1 MNVFRTGCKS
11 WFLKRAEAER
21 MFSECRDDTAF
32 ARKGLHLLPENE
44 LTGTVSGTILQ
55 TQLF

>member
-1 MNVFRTGCKS
+1 MFLEPGVKVDY
-11 WFLKRAEAER
+11 LKRAVAER

-32 ARKGLHLLPENE
+32 ARKGLHLLHENE